1 MLEIK
6 KLSVEIEKKNILQ
19 GINKKFDNGKI
30 YAIMGPNGS
39 GKSTLALS
47 IAGHPKVN
55 ILEGKIFFKKED
67 VTESSPDEKSK
78 KGIFVS
84 FQHPI
89 EIEGIPLSKFLRQI
103 NNSKEK
109 KETFLK
115 FKKNLQN
122 NLEKLEM
129 NKEILERYLNL
140 GFSGGEK
147 KKSEILQMLTLN
159 PDLIILDEID
169 SGLDIDSLKTI
180 VKIIKEFIKENKTI
194 IIITH
199 YKKILDYLEVDEVI
213 IMKNGKIA
221 KTGNSDLVHEIEEKG
236 YKEI

>member
-6 KLSVEIEKKNILQ
+6 NLEVEIEDKKILNK
-19 GINKKFDNGKI
+19 INKKFKKGKI
-30 YAIMGPNGS
+30 YAVMGPNGS

-47 IAGHPKVN
+47 IAGHPKVKIVEGN
-55 ILEGKIFFKKED
+55 ILLKKENI
-67 VTESSPDEKSK
+67 TKLSPDKKSK

-84 FQHPI
+84 LQHPI
-89 EIEGIPLSKFLRQI
+89 EIEGIPLAKFLKQI
-103 NNSKEK
+103 NSSKEK
-109 KETFLK
+109 KETFLT
-115 FKKNLQN
+115 FKKNLGK
-122 NLEKLEM
+122 NLERLEM
-129 NKEILERYLNL
+129 EKKILERYLNL

-180 VKIIKEFIKENKTI
+180 VKIIKEFAKEDKTI

-213 IMKNGKIA
+213 IMKKGKIA
-221 KTGNSDLVHEIEEKG
+221 KTGTSELIQEIEEKG
-236 YKEI
+236 YKDI